1 MTNHI
6 SKTHK
11 EKLESIIMG
20 VSKKWYG
27 GKVSKKW
34 YGGKEII
41 YIDYRGEDE
50 EGRD

>member
-27 GKVSKKW
+27 GK
-34 YGGKEII
+34 EII